1 VEADDQRGIDVLS
14 AEDLSPDVRG
24 LDSVGG
30 RIHGF
35 FHAIH
40 AEARCGSLI
49 RIIYDLLTE
58 EPVRDDGKR

>member
-30 RIHGF
+30 RIHGLCKD
-35 FHAIH
+35 IV
-40 AEARCGSLI
+40 SW
-49 RIIYDLLTE
+49 
-58 EPVRDDGKR
+58 K